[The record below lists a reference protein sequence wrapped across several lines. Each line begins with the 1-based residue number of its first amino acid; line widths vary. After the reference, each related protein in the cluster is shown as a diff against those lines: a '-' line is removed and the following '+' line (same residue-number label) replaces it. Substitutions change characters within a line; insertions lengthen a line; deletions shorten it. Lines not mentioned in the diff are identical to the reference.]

1 MTIQKGP
8 HKDDNHKK
16 IKSRNPTSVEL
27 RLFILYRRESYE
39 GKLGSNALH
48 PAHRQPSM
56 LIVWEGSAFSVSF
69 GMQTVRTPS
78 LYSAV
83 AFDSSMLSM

>member
-1 MTIQKGP
+1 MYIKKGAS
-8 HKDDNHKK
+8 KDDNRKK

-39 GKLGSNALH
+39 GKLGSNAHH
-48 PAHRQPSM
+48 PAHPQPLM
-56 LIVWEGSAFSVSF
+56 LIVCEGSAFSVSF